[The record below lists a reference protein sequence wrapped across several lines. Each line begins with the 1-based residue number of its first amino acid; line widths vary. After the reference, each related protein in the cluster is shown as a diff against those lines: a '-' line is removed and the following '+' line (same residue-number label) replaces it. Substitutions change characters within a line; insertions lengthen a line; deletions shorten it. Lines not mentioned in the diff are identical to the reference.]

1 MPGTSGGVRGN
12 LNFDV
17 GGEELWRQVGRLAG
31 TVGEMGMKLHLQQ
44 AEIQYQDSLLKAEN
58 EITSLSD
65 RLRQNQDE
73 DTYDAEL
80 NKSVQTINK
89 FRPKN
94 PLAAREYDAWVRRQT
109 PEWKQDVK
117 KAKEIRLNNK
127 WVAMRDTLAEQAI
140 DTGGLTKLQVHLA
153 SGIALGRTN
162 VAAAGA
168 FLRKTENA
176 AEYNM
181 GLNWALT
188 NPEGLLDAIEVE
200 DGKTQIKGLSTLKSG
215 QVVALRSNAEGT
227 INFRKRQEIAA
238 SSAIYNDVLG
248 HAAKGTLPQE
258 MKELLKNT
266 QGITEVER
274 TRLMETYLSAY
285 KTWQGT
291 GSNPWTTT
299 HNYGALMEMQLKISQ
314 GEPVTEMDIW
324 RRMLTKDGPAYSLND
339 ARNLINQLPDKKN
352 PALNTPFAREWAD
365 VIDVMFT
372 PEGQESIPPENI
384 DEWWK
389 TQLGVQEIIKAH
401 YPDITKTTKEI
412 ESYLNPE
419 KEKKAKTLLSRI
431 VGMHPAALT
440 LRLHSARLGF
450 LAGRKISESIF
461 PKEQETPAGL
471 PQPTTKAEYDAI
483 PKGARYIH
491 PDYGEVLK
499 R

>member
-1 MPGTSGGVRGN
+1 MPGTSGGVRGQID
-12 LNFDV
+12 FDV

-44 AEIQYQDSLLKAEN
+44 AEIQYQDLQYQDSLLKAEN

-188 NPEGLLDAIEVE
+188 NPEGLLDAIEVRLWRFVLTPKVQLTSAS
-200 DGKTQIKGLSTLKSG
+200 DRKSQHRVLSITMYWVTPPK
-215 QVVALRSNAEGT
+215 ALYP
-227 INFRKRQEIAA
+227 KR
-238 SSAIYNDVLG
+238 
-248 HAAKGTLPQE
+248 
-258 MKELLKNT
+258 
-266 QGITEVER
+266 
-274 TRLMETYLSAY
+274 
-285 KTWQGT
+285 
-291 GSNPWTTT
+291 
-299 HNYGALMEMQLKISQ
+299 
-314 GEPVTEMDIW
+314 
-324 RRMLTKDGPAYSLND
+324 
-339 ARNLINQLPDKKN
+339 
-352 PALNTPFAREWAD
+352 
-365 VIDVMFT
+365 
-372 PEGQESIPPENI
+372 
-384 DEWWK
+384 
-389 TQLGVQEIIKAH
+389 
-401 YPDITKTTKEI
+401 
-412 ESYLNPE
+412 
-419 KEKKAKTLLSRI
+419 
-431 VGMHPAALT
+431 
-440 LRLHSARLGF
+440 
-450 LAGRKISESIF
+450 
-461 PKEQETPAGL
+461 
-471 PQPTTKAEYDAI
+471 
-483 PKGARYIH
+483 
-491 PDYGEVLK
+491 
-499 R
+499 